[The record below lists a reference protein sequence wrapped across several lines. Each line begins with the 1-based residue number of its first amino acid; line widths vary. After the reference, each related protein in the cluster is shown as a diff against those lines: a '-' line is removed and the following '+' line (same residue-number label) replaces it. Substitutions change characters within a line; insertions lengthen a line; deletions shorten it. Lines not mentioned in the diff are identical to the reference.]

1 MKIAITGYSGHIG
14 KQLLLSNQS
23 GFEFKTLGRS
33 NADVYWK
40 LGILPDPAHLA
51 DVDLI
56 VHLAWATTNR
66 KINFHTNVG
75 GTIQLA
81 NLAKDLGCPF
91 LFISSVGVS
100 SESLYGKS
108 KYLAEKGVIEARGKV
123 VRLGLMPTTNRYLD
137 SKKHFFAMFPQFK
150 TLIPVTEFDSF
161 YKFFI
166 EWANESVTSGNVD
179 AEVVTLVDSN
189 QEFASLINSKF
200 QIPIP
205 EKIFGLGLKT
215 FRKLSYRIDD
225 VYDGFETITTRKNIN

>member
-1 MKIAITGYSGHIG
+1 MKIAVTGYNGHIG

-23 GFEFKTLGRS
+23 GFEFITLGRS
-33 NADVYWK
+33 NADIYWK
-40 LGILPDPAHLA
+40 LGILPDPAHLGDIDA
-51 DVDLI
+51 I

-66 KINFHTNVG
+66 KTNFHTNVG

-123 VRLGLMPTTNRYLD
+123 VRLGLMPNTNRYLD
-137 SKKHFFAMFPQFK
+137 SKKNFFTMFPQFK
-150 TLIPVTEFDSF
+150 NLTPVTEFDSF
-161 YKFFI
+161 CKFFT
-166 EWANESVTSGNVD
+166 EWASDSIASRNVD
-179 AEVVTLVDSN
+179 SEVVTLVDSY
-189 QEFASLINSKF
+189 QEFATFINSKF

-205 EKIFGLGLKT
+205 EKILGFGLKT
-215 FRKLSYRIDD
+215 FRQLSYRIDD
-225 VYDGFETITTRKNIN
+225 VYDGFKTITTRKNIN